1 MPTVH
6 RIGAHKIQL
15 YPGDHAPPHFH
26 VRAGGCCSYVV
37 SLETLEITRGKAC
50 GSHSEI
56 IAWAAQ
62 NMALLMQKW
71 SELNER
77 D

>member
-15 YPGDHAPPHFH
+15 FAGDHVPPHFH
-26 VRAGGCCSYVV
+26 VWGPGCCSYLVE
-37 SLETLEITRGKAC
+37 LETLNVFRGEPC
-50 GSHSEI
+50 PIHGDV
-56 IAWAAQ
+56 IAWAAA
-62 NMALLMQKW
+62 NRDLLWKMW

-77 D
+77 E